1 MDFETAL
8 RFLRAFSACHLRL
21 VRGFSGFPY
30 PYSHGNEGGYVVFSD
45 VSLANESCYRELENF
60 AEKHDLSITP
70 FGDYLMFS
78 GSDKKSKNVSG

>member
-8 RFLRAFSACHLRL
+8 RLLRAFSACHLRI
-21 VRGFSGFPY
+21 VKEFSGFPG
-30 PYSHGNEGGYVVFSD
+30 SGNKESQGGYVVFSD
-45 VSLANESCYRELENF
+45 ISLANESCYRELENF

-78 GSDKKSKNVSG
+78 GSGKKS